1 MASHGDST
9 RVDKLVKDIYGG
21 DYDRFGLPGWTVAS
35 SFGNMISKEQR
46 DSVSKEDLARAALV
60 AVTNNIGS
68 ITRMCARNENIERVV
83 FVGNFLRGNMLSMKL
98 LAYSME
104 YWSAGQM
111 KALFL
116 QHEGYFGAVG
126 SLLELLKSS

>member
-9 RVDKLVKDIYGG
+9 RVDKLVQDIYGG

-46 DSVSKEDLARAALV
+46 DLVSKEDLARAALV

>member
-9 RVDKLVKDIYGG
+9 RVDKLVQDIYGG